1 MFRTFFPFGCF
12 GRRGL
17 VSIRLWER
25 TAHECQKLV
34 HGNSAVQGFLQKS
47 HDISGKFSHFV
58 FITDISFVPFAARN
72 NTFGRS
78 TSIKPR
84 RGHEVHVV
92 LTKMRP
98 CFVLSLLG
106 FGVNRA
112 EMSFG
117 FTKLPGL
124 TSQVPL
130 DYTTSTPEPRRTN
143 PLFSS
148 KSAPTKC
155 TNQRDLSV
163 GLVTRTFL
171 DSEFSF
177 LSFETTTH
185 KKTGGKSQH
194 TNMGPNFE
202 VRINKPKVFPKFV
215 IHENT
220 NGLKAVTHLLVAR
233 GVCSTFCSS
242 AGVSKELIIESRSWR
257 HWAAAQ
263 MRHKGFFTGS
273 HGISEV
279 DALLGAHLRADS
291 CIQGASRGS
300 EGGMS
305 RQQEATTQ
313 PNQQPAPAPRMT
325 HANLALLFWFFFF
338 FFCLLSVLRNPKIFF
353 WPSSDHE
360 FCQLQN
366 GDFRH

>member
-1 MFRTFFPFGCF
+1 
-12 GRRGL
+12 
-17 VSIRLWER
+17 
-25 TAHECQKLV
+25 
-34 HGNSAVQGFLQKS
+34 
-47 HDISGKFSHFV
+47 
-58 FITDISFVPFAARN
+58 
-72 NTFGRS
+72 
-78 TSIKPR
+78 
-84 RGHEVHVV
+84 
-92 LTKMRP
+92 
-98 CFVLSLLG
+98 
-106 FGVNRA
+106 
-112 EMSFG
+112 
-117 FTKLPGL
+117 
-124 TSQVPL
+124 
-130 DYTTSTPEPRRTN
+130 
-143 PLFSS
+143 
-148 KSAPTKC
+148 
-155 TNQRDLSV
+155 V

-220 NGLKAVTHLLVAR
+220 NGFKAVTHLFVAR

-300 EGGMS
+300 AGGMS

-325 HANLALLFWFFFF
+325 HANLELLFLFFFISF
-338 FFCLLSVLRNPKIFF
+338 FSQRPGKSQDLFLAFF
-353 WPSSDHE
+353 GP
-360 FCQLQN
+360 
-366 GDFRH
+366 

>member
-1 MFRTFFPFGCF
+1 MRVTKSTSQTDPRCRHVCYSTLFVTPVVNFRSILTAGFRSRNLLDFMFRTFFPFGCF

-17 VSIRLWER
+17 VSIRLWRE
-25 TAHECQKLV
+25 LPISV
-34 HGNSAVQGFLQKS
+34 KS
-47 HDISGKFSHFV
+47 WSMEIPLFKDFFKKASKFSHFV

-124 TSQVPL
+124 TLQVPL

-257 HWAAAQ
+257 HYTGQQRKCVTKVLSQAAMASARS
-263 MRHKGFFTGS
+263 MRCREPISGLIVASKGLVG
-273 HGISEV
+273 EV
-279 DALLGAHLRADS
+279 QVA
-291 CIQGASRGS
+291 
-300 EGGMS
+300 
-305 RQQEATTQ
+305 
-313 PNQQPAPAPRMT
+313 
-325 HANLALLFWFFFF
+325 
-338 FFCLLSVLRNPKIFF
+338 
-353 WPSSDHE
+353 
-360 FCQLQN
+360 
-366 GDFRH
+366 